1 MALTKEFLTGGAGDG
16 TGIKI
21 AGTTLGGAT
30 TVHTVPASK
39 EDTVRVLAINNDA
52 VRRSVTLL
60 WGAEV
65 AVDDE
70 ITVTI
75 QPKSGLVL
83 VVPGLPLGA
92 AKVVKA
98 YAEATN
104 VVVLHG
110 DVNRTDA

>member
-21 AGTTLGGAT
+21 AATTLGAAN

-39 EDTVRVLAINNDA
+39 EDTIRLFA
-52 VRRSVTLL
+52 VNHDTVERTLTIV
-60 WGAEV
+60 WGDTT

-70 ITVTI
+70 IPVPV
-75 QPKSGLVL
+75 QPNDGLYL
-83 VVPGLPLGA
+83 VIPGLPLGA
-92 AKVVKA
+92 AKEVKA
-98 YAEATN
+98 YADATN
-104 VVVLHG
+104 VIVIHG

>member
-1 MALTKEFLTGGAGDG
+1 MALTKEYLTGGAGDG
-16 TGIKI
+16 TGVKI

-39 EDTVRVLAINNDA
+39 EDAIRILATNNDT
-52 VRRSVTLL
+52 VKRSVTLL
-60 WGAEV
+60 WGGV
-65 AVDDE
+65 TAVDDE

-75 QPKSGLVL
+75 QPKAGLVL
-83 VVPGLPLGA
+83 FIPGLPLGA

-104 VVVLHG
+104 VVVIHG

>member
-1 MALTKEFLTGGAGDG
+1 MALSKEYLTGGTGDG

-21 AGTTLGGAT
+21 AATTLGGAD

-39 EDTVRVLAINNDA
+39 QDTIRLLVTNNDTVQRT
-52 VRRSVTLL
+52 VTLL
-60 WGAEV
+60 WGGAT

-70 ITVTI
+70 ITVPVG
-75 QPKSGLVL
+75 PKQGLYL

-98 YAEATN
+98 YAEVTN
-104 VVVLHG
+104 VIVVHG
-110 DVNRTDA
+110 DVNRVDA